1 MSAEHKPQRI
11 PWRVRL
17 GLWIMRPHTARAFTV
32 AQHTA
37 QENARLVNLVRSLGG
52 EPYA

>member
-1 MSAEHKPQRI
+1 
-11 PWRVRL
+11 
-17 GLWIMRPHTARAFTV
+17 MRGYTARAFTV

-37 QENARLVNLVRSLGG
+37 QENARLVDLLRRHGI